1 MNTKSE
7 HHKASEDLQKELVSV
22 DKIEYHR
29 DPFVR
34 SGSIEQVANHGSY
47 ARDQPLST
55 PTM

>member
-7 HHKASEDLQKELVSV
+7 HHKASDNLQKELVSV

-29 DPFVR
+29 NPFVG
-34 SGSIEQVANHGSY
+34 SGSIEQVANHGTY
-47 ARDQPLST
+47 ARDQTLST